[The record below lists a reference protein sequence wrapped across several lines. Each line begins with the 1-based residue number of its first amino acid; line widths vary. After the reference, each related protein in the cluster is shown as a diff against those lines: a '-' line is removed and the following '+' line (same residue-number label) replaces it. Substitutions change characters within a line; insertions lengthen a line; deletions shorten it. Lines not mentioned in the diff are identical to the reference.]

1 MWNNIVFGAV
11 VGITTKITKIYVKGK
26 NGKTETTLETKLP
39 SFSKIGLQSSNF
51 NFKFLNHLVTIKM
64 LKVLRY

>member
-11 VGITTKITKIYVKGK
+11 VGITTKITKIYVKRK

-39 SFSKIGLQSSNF
+39 SFSKIGMKPWNL
-51 NFKFLNHLVTIKM
+51 NFKF
-64 LKVLRY
+64 

>member
-11 VGITTKITKIYVKGK
+11 VGITTKMYVKGK

-51 NFKFLNHLVTIKM
+51 NFKFLNHLVTIKI